1 MPFDGKNRTISP
13 LTRILVDGRQR
24 LDQGW
29 CQHRARQRDSACMIG
44 SLVISD
50 YEEFVAAER
59 LLLDAIVALGHA
71 QSSIAEFN
79 DAPERTK
86 QQVLQVYDHAIRQSS
101 MVA

>member
-1 MPFDGKNRTISP
+1 MPFDGKNRTISA
-13 LTRILVDGRQR
+13 LTQILVDGRQR

-44 SLVISD
+44 ALVISD

-59 LLLDAIVALGHA
+59 LLLDAIVALGYP
-71 QSSIAEFN
+71 QSSIAQFN

-86 QQVLQVYDHAIRQSS
+86 QQVLQVYDRAIQQSS
-101 MVA
+101 MMA